1 MEKTVIVS
9 GKEVRMR
16 ATALIPRLYRI
27 RFGRDMI
34 SDMNRLMKAYK
45 KASNLPADAT
55 EEEKQDAQLS
65 AVDLTIFED
74 VAYMMVR
81 HAGGTD
87 VPDTPEEWMDSFD
100 GIFSIYEVMPTILEL
115 WGENTK
121 TTSVSKKN

>member
-81 HAGGTD
+81 HAGDTD